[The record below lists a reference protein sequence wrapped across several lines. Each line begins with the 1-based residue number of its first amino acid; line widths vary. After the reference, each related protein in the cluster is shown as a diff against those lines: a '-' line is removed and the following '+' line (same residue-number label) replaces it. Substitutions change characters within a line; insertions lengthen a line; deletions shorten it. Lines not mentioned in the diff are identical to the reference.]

1 MSQAADLARI
11 HERID
16 ETHRLL
22 SRLSAALETNI
33 ELCKQCRPKV
43 LGNGKEGFETRLARL
58 EEVQIERGEARMTSL
73 ETKFAISKTFLA
85 FTISA
90 AGAVGSIAGAVVKY
104 LVGG

>member
-1 MSQAADLARI
+1 MVQAADLARI

-16 ETHRLL
+16 ETHKLL

-58 EEVQIERGEARMTSL
+58 EEGQIERGEARMTSL
-73 ETKFAISKTFLA
+73 ETKFAVSKTFLA
-85 FTISA
+85 LTISA
-90 AGAVGSIAGAVVKY
+90 AGAVGSVAAAIIRY
-104 LVGG
+104 ITGG